1 MDGLTLIFE
10 GTDFESRILKARLA
24 DVGIQ
29 SLIKSETAAALVSG
43 FGSTDRSKLFVT
55 PEDVETATGIINSAI
70 PAKED

>member
-1 MDGLTLIFE
+1 
-10 GTDFESRILKARLA
+10 LA

>member
-10 GTDFESRILKARLA
+10 GTDFETKILKGRLE

-29 SLIKSETAAALVSG
+29 SLIKSETSAALVSG

-55 PEDVETATGIINSAI
+55 AGDVDTATGIIESTTPTEEN
-70 PAKED
+70 